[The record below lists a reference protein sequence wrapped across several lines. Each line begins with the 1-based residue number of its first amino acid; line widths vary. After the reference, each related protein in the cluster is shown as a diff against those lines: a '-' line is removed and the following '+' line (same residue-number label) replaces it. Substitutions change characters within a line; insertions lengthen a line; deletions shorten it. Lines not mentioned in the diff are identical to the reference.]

1 MNCQDA
7 WLLIL
12 ERSVSG
18 KTGSE
23 GYELEEHLET
33 CSACRKLAGAHGAV
47 LSDYSGLRR
56 LEADP
61 VFYEKVQLKLKS
73 TRRVHSGLL
82 LPLRDYRN
90 IGSTLAG
97 LAAAVI
103 LGIWIG
109 GLLTGGNELPG
120 NFTATAVSAD
130 QGGEITDDNTLARL
144 ENYFFDENH

>member
-12 ERSVSG
+12 ERSVSA

-33 CSACRKLAGAHGAV
+33 CSACRKLAMAHGAV
-47 LSDYSGLRR
+47 LSDHSGLRR
-56 LEADP
+56 CEADP
-61 VFYEKVQLKLKS
+61 VFYQKVDLKLKS
-73 TRRVHSGLL
+73 TVRVHSGIL
-82 LPLRDYRN
+82 LPLRDYRA
-90 IGSTLAG
+90 IGSALAG

-109 GLLTGGNELPG
+109 GLLTGGNAIPG
-120 NFTATAVSAD
+120 NSATTAVSTN
-130 QGGEITDDNTLARL
+130 QGSEITEDYTLARL
-144 ENYFFDENH
+144 ENYFFDEN